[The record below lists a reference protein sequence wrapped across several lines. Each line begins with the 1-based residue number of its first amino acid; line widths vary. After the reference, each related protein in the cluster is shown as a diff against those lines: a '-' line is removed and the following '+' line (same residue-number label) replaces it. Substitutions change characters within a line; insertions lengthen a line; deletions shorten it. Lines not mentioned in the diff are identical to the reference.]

1 MCDHFYNLF
10 LLFLYCSWSPSARLD
25 ELLYIIGNLRIEN
38 RNRQMGENKGKAG
51 TFGARI
57 RVPVTGSRKIRFPMW
72 NPNEK

>member
-38 RNRQMGENKGKAG
+38 RNRQMGENKGLSLIHISEP
-51 TFGARI
+51 TR
-57 RVPVTGSRKIRFPMW
+57 P
-72 NPNEK
+72 